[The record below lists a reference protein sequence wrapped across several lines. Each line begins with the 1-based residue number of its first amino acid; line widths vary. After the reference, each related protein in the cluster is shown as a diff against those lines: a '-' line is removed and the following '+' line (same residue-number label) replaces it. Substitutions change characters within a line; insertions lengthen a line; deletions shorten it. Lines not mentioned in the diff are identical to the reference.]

1 MSRVR
6 ILSLDGGG
14 VKGAYSAAVLASIE
28 KQSKIP
34 IHECFDLITGSS
46 TGGILAIGLA
56 LGISAA
62 DLCKLYE
69 EKAKDIFPYSGAL
82 AGWLGVKHDSEKLK
96 RVLDQYFGNRS
107 FGEAKTRLVV
117 TAYNASSDN
126 PHVFK
131 TFHHPDLD
139 RHYKLSAA
147 QIALAT
153 AAAPTYFEAMT
164 LPLGETGEKDQVFL
178 DGGVWA
184 NAPTLVGITEAVRY
198 MDATLAYI
206 NMLSI
211 GTGYKPFTISKK
223 LMSGGKLTWVT
234 GGLIEFLLGA
244 QQASAV
250 GTAKTLLSDDRFV
263 RIQKVLEEDIKMD
276 DAKQVGQM
284 IEFGKEDGKKE
295 CEKILQIF
303 CDCPVEP
310 FKSLEPKKHDN

>member
-6 ILSLDGGG
+6 ILSIDGGG
-14 VKGAYSAAVLASIE
+14 VKGAYSAAVLAHIE
-28 KQSKIP
+28 KQSPIP
-34 IHECFDLITGSS
+34 ILECFDLITGTS

-56 LGISAA
+56 LGIKAA
-62 DLCKLYE
+62 DLCKLYKDRAE
-69 EKAKDIFPYSGAL
+69 DIFPYSGVL

-96 RVLDQYFGNRS
+96 SVLDQYFGNRS

-117 TAYNASSDN
+117 TAYNGSSDN
-126 PHVFK
+126 PHLFK
-131 TFHHPDLD
+131 TYHHPDLD
-139 RHYKLSAA
+139 RHYNFSAA
-147 QIALAT
+147 EIALAT
-153 AAAPTYFEAMT
+153 AAAPTYFAAKQ
-164 LPLGETGEKDQVFL
+164 LPLGNAGEAQVFL

-198 MDATLAYI
+198 MDATLADI

-263 RIQKVLEEDIKMD
+263 RIQKVLDEDIKMD
-276 DAKQVGQM
+276 DAKKVGQM
-284 IEFGKEDGKKE
+284 IEFGKKDGEKK
-295 CEKILQIF
+295 CEEILQIF

-310 FKSLEPKKHDN
+310 FKSLKPKEHDN